1 MSENPSLRLRVWS
14 MTWQTPTVLSLVLES
29 TDRRPLPPATPGSHL
44 DLHLAPGLTR
54 CYSIVGQQGLR
65 HRYEIAV
72 ARDTNSRGGSRFIH
86 EKLRVGNELGASCPR
101 NLFALD
107 ASAAPSVL
115 LAGGIGITP
124 IWSMVQQLEQQEQ
137 PWLLLYAARAR
148 THAAYIDEIERLAE
162 QSRVGRLLTHFD
174 DEQGGRPADLAA
186 VIAQASPGAH
196 LYCCGPQPMLAAYE
210 AASAHW
216 PAAQVHLERFGAA
229 PSQSGKETFKVVL
242 SQSGQ
247 TLEVPPDRS
256 ILDVVLD
263 AGVNAQYGCMQ
274 GSCGLCQT
282 QVLSGTPDHRDHL
295 LPESVKASNEAMLIC
310 CSRSQSPELVLDL

>member
-1 MSENPSLRLRVWS
+1 MSDNPSLRLRVWS
-14 MTWQTPTVLSLVLES
+14 MTWQAPSVLSLVLES
-29 TDRRPLPPATPGSHL
+29 TDRSPLPPATPGAHL
-44 DLHLAPGLTR
+44 DLRLTPGLTR
-54 CYSIVGQQGLR
+54 SYSIVGQQGQP

-72 ARDTNSRGGSRFIH
+72 AKDAKSRGGSRFIH
-86 EKLRVGNELGASCPR
+86 EKLRVGDELEASWPR
-101 NLFALD
+101 NLFALE
-107 ASAAPSVL
+107 ASSAPSVL

-124 IWSMVQQLEQQEQ
+124 IWSMVQQLELQQR

-148 THAAYIDEIERLAE
+148 AHAAYIDEIERLAQ
-162 QSRVGRLLTHFD
+162 QSHVGRLLTHFD

-186 VIAQASPGAH
+186 VIAQASADAH

-216 PAAQVHLERFGAA
+216 PAAQLHLERFGAA
-229 PSQSGKETFKVVL
+229 PAQGGEQAFQVVLQQSGM
-242 SQSGQ
+242 
-247 TLEVPPDRS
+247 TLQVPPDRS

-282 QVLSGTPDHRDHL
+282 PVLSGTPDHRDHL
-295 LPESVKASNEAMLIC
+295 LPESVKASNQAMLIC
-310 CSRSQSPELVLDL
+310 CSRSRSLELVLDL